1 MSTTSLP
8 IRPPDRCA
16 ASEGVL
22 HMRSKIPSRYSKMID
37 SPENAPMVMA
47 IWRQSPLTYSAYERP
62 CVKCCAM
69 FTEATK
75 SGPNNTMYTSG

>member
-1 MSTTSLP
+1 
-8 IRPPDRCA
+8 
-16 ASEGVL
+16 
-22 HMRSKIPSRYSKMID
+22 MID